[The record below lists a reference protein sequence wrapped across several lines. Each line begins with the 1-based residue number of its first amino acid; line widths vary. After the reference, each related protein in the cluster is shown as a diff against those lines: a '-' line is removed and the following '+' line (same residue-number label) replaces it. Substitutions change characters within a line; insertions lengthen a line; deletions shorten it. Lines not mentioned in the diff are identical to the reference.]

1 MASESGLNN
10 GINSQELFLSP
21 VSETNQAGETSTE
34 SFFHFKQDNIL
45 FVTSHNISFLW
56 HNSFF
61 QSFSDHLMKSSQR
74 AINIDLIVVKNRD
87 DNILVPSARY
97 VDLIEA
103 QLEEYDYDMIIA
115 DGNEV
120 ANLFF
125 NNILIVP
132 KECIFVFC
140 NYIGEGYKE
149 AKISNMTGFVLP
161 ETEIENLKLG
171 AKLFPNAKKGVLIVD
186 GTEAG
191 EVLCETALKRRD
203 EIPLEEV
210 EIISG
215 SDYSTQGMLTKLKTL
230 DPEKDFVVFY
240 SWRSQHSPKIYN
252 SQEVVDIMKNTFHG
266 PILNGWD
273 AYTKLG
279 FLGGEVIKTEDAS
292 LALVSI
298 VNQIF
303 RGVKPEI
310 IPIETCKTH
319 LIFNYDGLQKF
330 NLRPSMILDQFE
342 LINQPKPFV
351 ERNMTFILS
360 LFSLLLLSLIVALI
374 YQYFKLVQMNR
385 PISLLRLL
393 PIGLV
398 VTDFDGK
405 ILFLSSGLL
414 FKNRIAKG
422 SYIQDIALYNGELC
436 QKILDTLRENK
447 NLESNSGN
455 FKYNGHQWVL
465 TAQRIDYNVFGKEVL
480 FWVSSDVEDMYRM
493 LRVEQGIGDILSD
506 LILQR
511 SFDIIISR
519 SFDLM
524 VNYIDADRMGFFEF
538 NSTTNS
544 FTRKKSWIRNEKI
557 PPPDEKIINTLYKQ
571 YGEEIRNN
579 GLYLSSKVVDPE
591 KYKVVEDDLKGRSIL
606 IVPCFIAQ
614 SRVEY
619 SYLELYEK
627 NLDTEEDILASE
639 LGNQLILSVPIT
651 VSKKN
656 ATQQDFIKAVRSVNT
671 ERVTGMLGVF
681 TAIDID
687 SDILSALLNVADNGN
702 VTDMKELLN
711 YLEDSDYHP
720 ILEDYGIDA
729 EHIPLMTDL
738 CHAFIDFGNNVDF
751 DILGSF
757 FRKVDN
763 EWYTLYTVSFSG
775 NTEDAEAQ
783 AAYKEIIDL
792 CSAYFGSNRY
802 YPVGMITS
810 SYEMGSITPHDFM
823 VVTLVSVAIIYF
835 IVTLLLRNP
844 LKSLII
850 IVIIELGIWI
860 NLSFN
865 FLFGQS
871 INFIVYVIISSV
883 QLGCTVDYAILFA
896 NTFEKNRSKYA
907 TGKECAIETATE
919 VIPPILTSALM
930 IGSVCLGMYL
940 ISSNLVIKQLTGM
953 LARGALINFIL
964 VIFVQTAVWSLFKTA
979 RRDGRYEEKL
989 LALENAEKTEISVAS
1004 DTNQDTSSLENP
1016 VPANPGKNS
1025 RKTKK
1030 KLSAAEKLALLEQN
1044 ENKDN

>member
-1 MASESGLNN
+1 MLEKIGRFILKYKGAFLLAMA
-10 GINSQELFLSP
+10 
-21 VSETNQAGETSTE
+21 
-34 SFFHFKQDNIL
+34 IL
-45 FVTSHNISFLW
+45 FVVTVVGTVFLVISEDKINSDMVSYLDDDSDTKKGLVFLQEEFDIRGNATLVVRVDENSPDDVAAFHKAISNISDMKSVSSVTW
-56 HNSFF
+56 HGAVSSYEQIDDGLDEILSILNENRAYLEYVARILEEQGIYENAGELLTLLRLADYFGVDFVDTSGMEAYLRHETSVPGVYDYVILILTDIDAGEQAYSLLDDIKKEFSYTTYASTGTTETAERLLSDTMEDLPWFIVCGVLSVLIILILASSSFVEPF
-61 QSFSDHLMKSSQR
+61 ILLATLGVGIVVSMGMNYLFPSISIISFAISAVLQLAITMDYAIFYAHVYRRNRQSLDAGTATVKAFPEVSESVLASGFTTVGGFAALYCMEFRIGTDIANVLVKGVIMSMVTVFILQPILTVLSDKVIQKTTHSFSARFIDHINSSRTAKGKSSVSLGKSDICRPIAKFAVWQR
-74 AINIDLIVVKNRD
+74 I
-87 DNILVPSARY
+87 
-97 VDLIEA
+97 
-103 QLEEYDYDMIIA
+103 
-115 DGNEV
+115 
-120 ANLFF
+120 
-125 NNILIVP
+125 
-132 KECIFVFC
+132 
-140 NYIGEGYKE
+140 
-149 AKISNMTGFVLP
+149 
-161 ETEIENLKLG
+161 
-171 AKLFPNAKKGVLIVD
+171 VLIVI
-186 GTEAG
+186 A
-191 EVLCETALKRRD
+191 
-203 EIPLEEV
+203 
-210 EIISG
+210 
-215 SDYSTQGMLTKLKTL
+215 
-230 DPEKDFVVFY
+230 
-240 SWRSQHSPKIYN
+240 
-252 SQEVVDIMKNTFHG
+252 
-266 PILNGWD
+266 
-273 AYTKLG
+273 
-279 FLGGEVIKTEDAS
+279 
-292 LALVSI
+292 
-298 VNQIF
+298 
-303 RGVKPEI
+303 
-310 IPIETCKTH
+310 
-319 LIFNYDGLQKF
+319 
-330 NLRPSMILDQFE
+330 
-342 LINQPKPFV
+342 
-351 ERNMTFILS
+351 
-360 LFSLLLLSLIVALI
+360 VA
-374 YQYFKLVQMNR
+374 
-385 PISLLRLL
+385 
-393 PIGLV
+393 
-398 VTDFDGK
+398 
-405 ILFLSSGLL
+405 
-414 FKNRIAKG
+414 
-422 SYIQDIALYNGELC
+422 
-436 QKILDTLRENK
+436 
-447 NLESNSGN
+447 
-455 FKYNGHQWVL
+455 
-465 TAQRIDYNVFGKEVL
+465 
-480 FWVSSDVEDMYRM
+480 
-493 LRVEQGIGDILSD
+493 
-506 LILQR
+506 
-511 SFDIIISR
+511 
-519 SFDLM
+519 
-524 VNYIDADRMGFFEF
+524 
-538 NSTTNS
+538 
-544 FTRKKSWIRNEKI
+544 
-557 PPPDEKIINTLYKQ
+557 
-571 YGEEIRNN
+571 
-579 GLYLSSKVVDPE
+579 
-591 KYKVVEDDLKGRSIL
+591 L

-711 YLEDSDYHP
+711 YLENPDYHS

-907 TGKECAIETATE
+907 TGKECAVETATE

-940 ISSNLVIKQLTGM
+940 ISNNLVIKQLTGM